1 MILPEWLMPLRK
13 QKRYVCI
20 FNPCSELRVYGLGTL
35 VRGGRSCLYALA
47 RQVSASVKQVSKK
60 TQDEMVNMSMGLRV
74 FMTETEE
81 KLNSKADAKALL
93 QKAGWTEVRDLMGEL
108 SAHLSEKLHQSSS
121 TFKGLNEKI
130 SNMDC
135 NQSVSGSVKC
145 ISCARLIAPSPSRS
159 AAIWSK
165 NPLDPELS
173 GGAEEHVHRMKI
185 ASAHLYIA
193 DKMPAIESAQ
203 KGSVFCLFFGV
214 PPGCGA
220 AAFLHSVSLMM
231 IMDLFL

>member
-1 MILPEWLMPLRK
+1 MCAP
-13 QKRYVCI
+13 
-20 FNPCSELRVYGLGTL
+20 
-35 VRGGRSCLYALA
+35 A
-47 RQVSASVKQVSKK
+47 RQVNVRIKQVSKK

-81 KLNSKADAKALL
+81 KLNGKPDAKALL

-121 TFKGLNEKI
+121 TLSSALKGLNEKI
-130 SNMDC
+130 SNMEG

-159 AAIWSK
+159 AAHWSK

-185 ASAHLYIA
+185 ASAHLYSA

-203 KGSVFCLFFGV
+203 RGSVFCLFFVV
-214 PPGCGA
+214 PPGCGT
-220 AAFLHSVSLMM
+220 AAFLHSVPLMM
-231 IMDLFL
+231 IIDLFF

>member
-20 FNPCSELRVYGLGTL
+20 CNPCSERRVYGLGTL
-35 VRGGRSCLYALA
+35 VRGGRSCEC
-47 RQVSASVKQVSKK
+47 ASKASECKCQTKQVSKK

-121 TFKGLNEKI
+121 TLSSTLKGLNEKI
-130 SNMDC
+130 ANMDFK
-135 NQSVSGSVKC
+135 QSVSGSVKC

-159 AAIWSK
+159 AAHWSK

-173 GGAEEHVHRMKI
+173 VGAEEHVHRMKI
-185 ASAHLYIA
+185 ASAHLYSA

-214 PPGCGA
+214 APGVA
-220 AAFLHSVSLMM
+220 LL
-231 IMDLFL
+231 LFCIQCP

>member
-1 MILPEWLMPLRK
+1 MS
-13 QKRYVCI
+13 V
-20 FNPCSELRVYGLGTL
+20 
-35 VRGGRSCLYALA
+35 LA

-81 KLNSKADAKALL
+81 KLNRKSDAKALL

-159 AAIWSK
+159 AAHWSK

-173 GGAEEHVHRMKI
+173 VGAEEHVHRMKI
-185 ASAHLYIA
+185 ASAHLYSA

-214 PPGCGA
+214 APGVA
-220 AAFLHSVSLMM
+220 LL
-231 IMDLFL
+231 LFCIQCP